1 MAVKGKKVIAVLP
14 AYNAQATLGK
24 TIDAIPKEVVDEII
38 LVDDNSTDGT
48 AALSRKLGL
57 VTIVHDKNRGYGG
70 NQKSCYT
77 EALARGADIVIM
89 IHPDYQYDPRLTPYL
104 AGIIADDVCD
114 MVCGNRIRTRREALG
129 GGMPKWKYFAN
140 RLMSIVENVWSGQNL
155 GEWHSGMRAYS
166 KELLEVV
173 PWQENSE
180 DFVFD
185 QQFLHQV
192 ALMGFRLGDIPVS
205 ARYFEEASSI
215 NLRRSLVYGFETLGV
230 MFWVLLARL
239 GLYLHPMFRPRR
251 ERTPS

>member
-14 AYNAQATLGK
+14 AYNAETTLER
-24 TIDAIPKEVVDEII
+24 TIDAIPKDVVDEII

-57 VTIVHDKNRGYGG
+57 VTIVHEKNRGYGG

-77 EALARGADIVIM
+77 EALKRGADIVIM

-166 KELLEVV
+166 RELLEVV
-173 PWQENSE
+173 PWDKNSD

-185 QQFLHQV
+185 QQVLHQV
-192 ALMGFRLGDIPVS
+192 AFLGFRLGDIPVS

-230 MFWVLLARL
+230 MFWVMLARL
-239 GLYLHPMFRPRR
+239 GVYRHRMFLPKR
-251 ERTPS
+251 ERTGS